1 MPKPIILTNRC
12 QYHNVEWQFKTHL
25 KWFFSR
31 ENSVADF
38 TLDAARRTWPL
49 VDEMVYD
56 VGAWS
61 TPFAVVALLSWP
73 VPEVLV
79 RVRGQVETLGGLEGR
94 KTVAGR
100 RLRGLRATDPHR
112 PQRCS
117 ARCPSVHSVNVWW
130 REDGLGRGREHQV
143 PVVPGRRRQVF
154 RVLHFVGYKVL
165 QRRVRQKYVLR
176 LWRQP
181 VSQAGGVSSQF
192 FHFSSKFDQNA
203 NETRGTGFR
212 ATISYSIVRFEYHL
226 KQSAKILK
234 QFVSLNVFKCPLS

>member
-12 QYHNVEWQFKTHL
+12 QYHNVEWLFKTHL

-165 QRRVRQKYVLR
+165 QRRVRQKNVLR

-181 VSQAGGVSSQF
+181 ASQSGRWRL
-192 FHFSSKFDQNA
+192 FSVFSLFLKIWSKRKWNERDGIQSNNFIFDCSIWISLETVRQNLK
-203 NETRGTGFR
+203 
-212 ATISYSIVRFEYHL
+212 TIRF
-226 KQSAKILK
+226 
-234 QFVSLNVFKCPLS
+234 FKCI